1 MSVPKVCGVE
11 TEYGVS
17 LRGAADPNPVLA
29 SSLLI
34 NAYADRGKVGWD
46 FEDETPGRDARG
58 GDSFSRGPD
67 VETHLVNTVLT
78 NGARYYVDHAHPEY
92 STPECVDAREVLI
105 ADKAGE
111 RILAES
117 MLAVRSLLDDG
128 QEIVVYKNNSDGKG
142 NSYGTHENYLM
153 DRNMAFASLV
163 RHLIPWFVT
172 RQVFTGAGKVG
183 SENGASEVDFQI
195 SQRADFFEEEV
206 GLETTLKRPI
216 IITRDE
222 PHADPQF
229 YRRLHVIVG
238 DANLCEVAGL
248 LKVGTTAIVLT
259 MIEDDFF
266 TRDKNQQNIA
276 LANPVPAMTE
286 ISHDPTCTA
295 TIEMADGSRMTALEV
310 QWEYF
315 RLAQKYADEVGLDN
329 CGGSDLGKL
338 VLDRWEQT
346 LSALEVEPS
355 RLEGQL
361 DWVTKLALLEAY
373 RDRDNLEWNDPKLAL
388 LDLQY
393 HDVRPNRSLYERLV
407 NAGTIERI
415 LTEDE
420 ILAAISNPPKT
431 TRAYFRGR
439 CLSRWPESVVAANW
453 DSVILDVGTDPLKR
467 IPMMEPLKG
476 TEAHVGTLL
485 NEVASPAE
493 LVARLA
499 TLGK

>member
-1 MSVPKVCGVE
+1 M
-11 TEYGVS
+11 
-17 LRGAADPNPVLA
+17 
-29 SSLLI
+29 
-34 NAYADRGKVGWD
+34 
-46 FEDETPGRDARG
+46 
-58 GDSFSRGPD
+58 
-67 VETHLVNTVLT
+67 
-78 NGARYYVDHAHPEY
+78 
-92 STPECVDAREVLI
+92 
-105 ADKAGE
+105 
-111 RILAES
+111 
-117 MLAVRSLLDDG
+117 
-128 QEIVVYKNNSDGKG
+128 
-142 NSYGTHENYLM
+142 
-153 DRNMAFASLV
+153 
-163 RHLIPWFVT
+163 
-172 RQVFTGAGKVG
+172 
-183 SENGASEVDFQI
+183 
-195 SQRADFFEEEV
+195 
-206 GLETTLKRPI
+206 
-216 IITRDE
+216 
-222 PHADPQF
+222 
-229 YRRLHVIVG
+229 
-238 DANLCEVAGL
+238 
-248 LKVGTTAIVLT
+248 
-259 MIEDDFF
+259 
-266 TRDKNQQNIA
+266 
-276 LANPVPAMTE
+276 
-286 ISHDPTCTA
+286 
-295 TIEMADGSRMTALEV
+295 
-310 QWEYF
+310 
-315 RLAQKYADEVGLDN
+315 
-329 CGGSDLGKL
+329 GKL